1 MVIINVL
8 PCLEVLNILHKYYE
22 DQYLLDKDQQSLES
36 QKFFSV
42 RESLLSFLISRDA
55 LTDAYVEGLDVLE
68 SSLRYVQD
76 LYLEM
81 YNEEKD
87 VYFVKDD
94 RVYA

>member
-8 PCLEVLNILHKYYE
+8 PCLEVLTILHKYYE

-94 RVYA
+94 RAYA